1 MSKGAIM
8 CDCDMANSDIN
19 ESVVQTVKQNEVK
32 AQRKLWMQTWRWCG
46 IGKMFHYECNYLFT
60 R

>member
-19 ESVVQTVKQNEVK
+19 GSVVQTAEHNEVK
-32 AQRKLWMQTWRWCG
+32 AQRKL
-46 IGKMFHYECNYLFT
+46 
-60 R
+60 